1 MRKRMKKAFI
11 RTLVALFSVAVALA
25 CVDLLLGLVDPFR
38 FTPKSEFPFQKPAL
52 YRLSKVKELGYEH
65 RAETKVDVAGI
76 EYRINRFGFRDIEHR
91 FLKADKRVAIVGD
104 SVTFGWDMRLEDSYP
119 YQTRE
124 KLRSEGRKVEIMA
137 MGITGYNL
145 MQEYHL
151 IKERALRFNPDLI
164 VLQICLNDFEK
175 ALTIRTNSKQQFMLT
190 QSSEIFIPY
199 VFKKTKLS
207 HWLMARSYL
216 FKLLN
221 LKLAPMIEKQ
231 NRGSVTRDFY
241 SSGTETAI
249 DYLRRTKALLAG
261 TPCRFAAVLFPFRS
275 GDMRQPY
282 SAFYQAILKEL
293 VDLSIPALDLSATLN
308 PSIAT
313 PEALW
318 VDYLHPGRA
327 GNQRVA
333 EKLADFILSLLEA
346 KTDSRG

>member
-1 MRKRMKKAFI
+1 MKKAFI
-11 RTLVALFSVAVALA
+11 RTLVVLFSVAVTLA
-25 CVDLLLGLVDPFR
+25 GVDLLLGLVDPSR

-52 YRLSKVKELGYEH
+52 YRFSKVKELGYEH

-91 FLKADKRVAIVGD
+91 FLKTDKRVAIVGD
-104 SVTFGWDMRLEDSYP
+104 SVTFGWDLPLEDTYP
-119 YQTRE
+119 YQARE
-124 KLRSEGRKVEIMA
+124 KLSSEGRKVEIMA

-151 IKERALRFNPDLI
+151 IKERTLRFTPDLI

-175 ALTIRTNSKQQFMLT
+175 ALRIRPDPKHQFMLT
-190 QSSEIFIPY
+190 QSSEVFIPY

-221 LKLAPMIEKQ
+221 LKLAPLIEKQ
-231 NRGSVTRDFY
+231 NRGNAPRVFFSP
-241 SSGTETAI
+241 GTETAF

-261 TPCRFAAVLFPFRS
+261 SSCRFAAVLFPFRRE
-275 GDMRQPY
+275 DMRQPY
-282 SAFYQAILKEL
+282 LTFYQAILKEL
-293 VDLSIPALDLSATLN
+293 VDLSIPTLDLSATLN
-308 PSIAT
+308 PSLAS
-313 PEALW
+313 PETLW
-318 VDYLHPGRA
+318 IDYIHPTRTGSQLA
-327 GNQRVA
+327 A

-346 KTDSRG
+346 KTNGRE